1 MDIKIIN
8 KSWHPHGANPS
19 RPSFPECDSE
29 VHSRFTAGV
38 AEQVRK
44 RLGFFFEAKKK

>member
-29 VHSRFTAGV
+29 VHSRSTAGM

-44 RLGFFFEAKKK
+44 RLGFFLEAKKK